1 MCIRDRSI
9 RATFPL
15 GEAKE
20 DWEIISLIS
29 KNMGLANIFNS
40 FEELRS
46 SLFKDYPNLSDLDFC
61 LPVEKFTKKLVIKDI
76 SDHIFTN
83 SLNNFW
89 LSNSITRSSK
99 LMCERNNISKK
110 LEKVID

>member
-1 MCIRDRSI
+1 
-9 RATFPL
+9 
-15 GEAKE
+15 
-20 DWEIISLIS
+20 
-29 KNMGLANIFNS
+29 MGLENIFTS

-46 SLFKDYPNLSDLDFC
+46 SLFQHYPHLEDLDFC
-61 LPVEKFTKKLVIKDI
+61 LSGEQLPKKIDIKDI
-76 SDHIFTN
+76 KGHIFTN

-110 LEKVID
+110 LEQVID

>member
-1 MCIRDRSI
+1 M
-9 RATFPL
+9 ALENNFT
-15 GEAKE
+15 
-20 DWEIISLIS
+20 
-29 KNMGLANIFNS
+29 S

-46 SLFKDYPNLSDLDFC
+46 SLFMQYPHLADLDLC
-61 LPVEKFTKKLVIKDI
+61 LSGKQLPKKVDVKDI
-76 SDHIFTN
+76 KQHIFSD

-110 LEKVID
+110 LEQVID

>member
-1 MCIRDRSI
+1 
-9 RATFPL
+9 
-15 GEAKE
+15 
-20 DWEIISLIS
+20 
-29 KNMGLANIFNS
+29 MGLENIFIS

-46 SLFKDYPNLSDLDFC
+46 SLFYDYPNLSDLDFC
-61 LPVEKFTKKLVIKDI
+61 LSSKKFPKKLNSKDI
-76 SDHIFTN
+76 KDHIFTD

-110 LEKVID
+110 LEQVID

>member
-1 MCIRDRSI
+1 
-9 RATFPL
+9 
-15 GEAKE
+15 
-20 DWEIISLIS
+20 
-29 KNMGLANIFNS
+29 MGLENIFTS

-46 SLFKDYPNLSDLDFC
+46 SLFEHYPHLTDLDLCLSDD
-61 LPVEKFTKKLVIKDI
+61 KFPKKIETKDI
-76 SDHIFTN
+76 KEHIFTN

-110 LEKVID
+110 IKAGD